1 MKGKISKRG
10 FTLIEL
16 IIVVAIIG
24 ILASIVLVG
33 LGGFRAKGRD
43 ARRIA
48 DLRQTQNA
56 LELYFAKCGV
66 YPGTSGSGT
75 GGCVSTAVNTW
86 ALLTTAL
93 TGAGIGVNQIPDDPL
108 TGRDYGYCEASV
120 GSRYTVGGV
129 LEDTNNPA
137 LTQQGA
143 GAFPC
148 VPATIPDAATA
159 CSVSGIPATTKLCM
173 TL

>member
-1 MKGKISKRG
+1 MKKG

-56 LELYFAKCGV
+56 LELYFAKTGA
-66 YPGTSGSGT
+66 YPSDT
-75 GGCVSTAVNTW
+75 TW
-86 ALLTTAL
+86 AALTTTL
-93 TGAGIGVNQIPDDPL
+93 TGAGIGVNQVPNDPV
-108 TGRDYGYCEASV
+108 TTRSYGYCPALSN
-120 GSRYTVGGV
+120 SRYAVGAA

-137 LTQQGA
+137 LTQSGA

-148 VPATIPDAATA
+148 VPATNPDAATA
-159 CSVSGIPATTKLCM
+159 CSVSGTATDKLCM